1 MLRQIVITFTVGA
14 IVSVLTSFVYTKYF
28 HRCDSER
35 DVGEEL
41 HALAARWRQ
50 VAASHRREMK
60 DHWGESPADMA
71 AYNEHQA
78 YWLAYE
84 SCARRLEA
92 LLRRAEVGDVTAEAV
107 GEEQSLPGPV
117 RRGGVGPS

>member
-1 MLRQIVITFTVGA
+1 MLKQIVITFAVGTL
-14 IVSVLTSFVYTKYF
+14 VSVLTAFLYTKYF
-28 HRCDSER
+28 HRCDYGL
-35 DVGEEL
+35 DAGDEL
-41 HALAARWRQ
+41 HTLAARWRQ

-60 DHWGESPADMA
+60 DHPGEGPADVA

-107 GEEQSLPGPV
+107 GEERSLPEPV
-117 RRGGVGPS
+117 RRAGPS